1 MTNEPRAM
9 KEIHD
14 IREKIHERTKKMSEK
29 EITEYYTNAT
39 HEVEEMYAVRF
50 RRRTVPDTMCANYFH

>member
-1 MTNEPRAM
+1 M

-14 IREKIHERTKKMSEK
+14 IREKIYERTKKMSEK
-29 EITEYYTNAT
+29 EVAEYYANAA

-50 RRRTVPDTMCANYFH
+50 RRPDKRQPERMPANSMSS

>member
-1 MTNEPRAM
+1 MMNEPRAM

-29 EITEYYTNAT
+29 EVAEYYANAT
-39 HEVEEMYAVRF
+39 HEVEEMYVVRF
-50 RRRTVPDTMCANYFH
+50 RRPEAVVPVISL

>member
-9 KEIHD
+9 REIHD

-29 EITEYYTNAT
+29 EVTAYFTNAA

-50 RRRTVPDTMCANYFH
+50 RRPAAGSMR

>member
-14 IREKIHERTKKMSEK
+14 IRDKIHERTKKMSEK
-29 EITEYYTNAT
+29 EITDYYANAA
-39 HEVEEMYAVRF
+39 HEIEEMYAVKF
-50 RRRTVPDTMCANYFH
+50 RRPDKGSRRGD

>member
-14 IREKIHERTKKMSEK
+14 IREKIHERTKEMSEK
-29 EITEYYTNAT
+29 EVTEYYANAT
-39 HEVEEMYAVRF
+39 HEIEEMYAVRF
-50 RRRTVPDTMCANYFH
+50 RRPDKRPRRDGRDA